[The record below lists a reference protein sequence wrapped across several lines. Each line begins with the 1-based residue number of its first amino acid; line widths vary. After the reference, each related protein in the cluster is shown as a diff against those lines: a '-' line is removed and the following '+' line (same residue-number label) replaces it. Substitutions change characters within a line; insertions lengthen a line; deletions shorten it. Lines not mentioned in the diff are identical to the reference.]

1 MKHWADH
8 QVKQQDFYEGQVISS
23 LTNGGPAWKGLY
35 LDKQGNLIGDY
46 EVEIVP
52 GSDRMEEFHD
62 LATNFHEITKVVN
75 VLIRKKF
82 VGDAKFEESMEIWPL
97 EWFNLTEVPQPEIW
111 DAYKAYE
118 NAMRI
123 FK

>member
-1 MKHWADH
+1 MKYWGDH
-8 QVKQQDFYEGQVISS
+8 QIKQQDFYEGQAITT

-35 LDKQGNLIGDY
+35 LDQQGNLIGEY

-52 GSDRMEEFHD
+52 GSDRMEDFHD
-62 LATNFHEITKVVN
+62 FITGAHEVTRVVN
-75 VLIRKKF
+75 VVVRKKF
-82 VGDAKFEESMEIWPL
+82 VGDVKFEELLEIWPL
-97 EWFNLTEVPQPEIW
+97 EWFNLTEVPQPEQW
-111 DAYKAYE
+111 DVYKAYE